1 MTADSEAAGRKTG
14 PLPLTGTGLMGPKRD
29 PHSQEPPSP
38 GSLPE
43 LAVPE
48 IETGPPRLRHQFA
61 ALPYRIRKDGQVEL
75 LLITSISTRRWIIP
89 KGWPMGKRPP
99 HKVAAQEAAEE
110 AGVEG
115 RIGKKAI
122 GRYHYEK
129 LLSNGA
135 LVPCRVDV
143 FALEV
148 QKQKSTWPE
157 RKRRERQ
164 WLVPEAAAA
173 LVGDAEL
180 APILR
185 AFAPAP
191 R

>member
-1 MTADSEAAGRKTG
+1 ME
-14 PLPLTGTGLMGPKRD
+14 PKRD

-43 LAVPE
+43 LAMPD
-48 IETGPPRLRHQFA
+48 IETASLRLRLQYA
-61 ALPYRIRKDGQVEL
+61 ALPYRFRKDGQIEIL
-75 LLITSISTRRWIIP
+75 LVTSISTRRWIIP

-115 RIGKKAI
+115 RIGKNSI
-122 GRYHYEK
+122 GHYTYEK
-129 LLSNGA
+129 MLSNGA
-135 LVPCRVDV
+135 FVPCRVDI

-148 QKQKSTWPE
+148 CKQKSTWPE
-157 RKRRERQ
+157 RKRRDRR
-164 WLVPEAAAA
+164 WLVPEEAAS

-185 AFAPAP
+185 NFAPVPGAAGS
-191 R
+191 

>member
-1 MTADSEAAGRKTG
+1 
-14 PLPLTGTGLMGPKRD
+14 MGPKRD

-38 GSLPE
+38 GSLPD
-43 LAVPE
+43 LAMPDD
-48 IETGPPRLRHQFA
+48 IETVSLRLRRQYA
-61 ALPYRIRKDGQVEL
+61 ALPYRLGKDGQIEIL
-75 LLITSISTRRWIIP
+75 LVTSISTRRWILP

-115 RIGKKAI
+115 RIGKKSI
-122 GRYHYEK
+122 GHYHYEK
-129 LLSNGA
+129 MLSNGA

-148 QKQKSTWPE
+148 RKQKSTWPE
-157 RKRRERQ
+157 RKRRERR
-164 WLVPEAAAA
+164 WLTPDEAAG

-185 AFAPAP
+185 AFAPSGARARILDAGAP
-191 R
+191 PVLP

>member
-1 MTADSEAAGRKTG
+1 
-14 PLPLTGTGLMGPKRD
+14 MGPKRN

-38 GSLPE
+38 GSLPD
-43 LAVPE
+43 LAMPD
-48 IETGPPRLRHQFA
+48 IETVSLRLRLQYA
-61 ALPYRIRKDGQVEL
+61 ALPYRFRKDGQIEI

-115 RIGKKAI
+115 RVGKAPIGH
-122 GRYHYEK
+122 YHYEK
-129 LLSNGA
+129 MLSNGA
-135 LVPCRVDV
+135 FVPCRVDI

-148 QKQKSTWPE
+148 RKQKSTWPE
-157 RKRRERQ
+157 RKRRDRQ
-164 WLVPEAAAA
+164 WLAPEAAAG

-180 APILR
+180 APILLS
-185 AFAPAP
+185 FAPVPHPAG

>member
-1 MTADSEAAGRKTG
+1 
-14 PLPLTGTGLMGPKRD
+14 MGPKRD
-29 PHSQEPPSP
+29 PYSQEPPSP

-43 LAVPE
+43 LAMPE
-48 IETGPPRLRHQFA
+48 IETASHRLRRQYA
-61 ALPYRIRKDGQVEL
+61 ALPYRFRKDGQIEIL
-75 LLITSISTRRWIIP
+75 LVTSISTRRWIIP

-115 RIGKKAI
+115 RIGKSSI
-122 GRYHYEK
+122 GHYHYEK
-129 LLSNGA
+129 MLSNGA
-135 LVPCRVDV
+135 FVPCRVDI

-148 QKQKSTWPE
+148 RKLKSAWPE
-157 RKRRERQ
+157 RKRRERK
-164 WLVPEAAAA
+164 WLLPEEAAD

-191 R
+191 RPTGR